1 VIRVTCKY
9 RFSASHRLHTAA
21 LSDQENRELYGK
33 CDNPY
38 GHGHNYEI
46 AVSARGP
53 LDPQSGRAVDP
64 VALRRLVA
72 EQVLQP
78 FDHRN
83 LNIEIAEFHDAVP
96 TTENLAQEI
105 FRRLRAHWKSAFP
118 GSWPVLEKI
127 SIAETPRNIFEVS
140 DFNGQA

>member
-1 VIRVTCKY
+1 MIRVTRKY
-9 RFSASHRLHTAA
+9 RFSASHRLHSEA
-21 LSDQENRELYGK
+21 LSDSRNRELYGK

-53 LDPQSGRAVDP
+53 LDPRTGRAINAAVLDD
-64 VALRRLVA
+64 LVA
-72 EQVLQP
+72 REVLEP

-83 LNIEIAEFHDAVP
+83 LNVDIGRFQDIVP
-96 TTENLAQEI
+96 TTENLANEI
-105 FRRLRAHWKSAFP
+105 FRRLRARWRSVFP

-127 SIAETPRNIFEVS
+127 SIAETPRNIFEVT
-140 DFNGQA
+140 DPDGQV

>member
-1 VIRVTCKY
+1 VIRVTRKY

-21 LSDQENRELYGK
+21 LSDEENREIYGK

-38 GHGHNYEI
+38 GHGPNYEI

-53 LDPQSGRAVDP
+53 LDPQSERAVDP
-64 VALRRLVA
+64 AVLDRLVA
-72 EQVLQP
+72 GQVLQP

-83 LNIEIAEFHDAVP
+83 LNIEIEEFQDAVP
-96 TTENLAQEI
+96 TTENLANEI
-105 FRRLRAHWKSAFP
+105 FRRLRAHWKTAFP

-140 DFNGQA
+140 EPNGQA